1 MAGCIGER
9 LSIPGRGTA
18 LAEGAVGTPTVRYL
32 MGIQERWLSASRSNK
47 EDSMATYIAKNTAG
61 EQVNLIEIEPEQIE
75 SWEALTGLILE
86 LPPAP
91 EPEEAPDPAQMEAAL
106 NELGVQTRE

>member
-1 MAGCIGER
+1 MK
-9 LSIPGRGTA
+9 S
-18 LAEGAVGTPTVRYL
+18 AVGTLTGQYL
-32 MGIQERWLSASRSNK
+32 MDILAHWSSVSRSNK
-47 EDSMATYIAKNTAG
+47 EDSMATYIAKNAEG
-61 EQVNLIEIEPEQIE
+61 EQVNLIEIDEAQIE
-75 SWEALTGLILE
+75 SWQVLTGLILE